1 MATEMD
7 LWKINWKLVQGM
19 GELTD
24 EVSNLKFQISVLR
37 QERENLILDLENEKL
52 KNLSACIRS
61 DPPTHSFWR
70 RLFSW

>member
-1 MATEMD
+1 MATETD

-24 EVSNLKFQISVLR
+24 EVSNLKLQI
-37 QERENLILDLENEKL
+37 EREKLILALENEKL

-61 DPPTHSFWR
+61 DPPTRSFWR
-70 RLFSW
+70 RWFSW